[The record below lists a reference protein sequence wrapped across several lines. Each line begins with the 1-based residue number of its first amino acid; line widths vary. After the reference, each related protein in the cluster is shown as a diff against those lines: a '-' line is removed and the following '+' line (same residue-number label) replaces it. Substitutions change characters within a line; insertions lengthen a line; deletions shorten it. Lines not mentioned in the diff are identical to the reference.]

1 MNPKL
6 VSTKHG
12 RFWIDP
18 RDEFIGRR
26 LEADG
31 EYQEEELALL
41 MTCLDP
47 EKDAIVVGAH
57 IGAFV
62 VPMAKRCRWLVA
74 IEANPDTFDLL
85 ELNRAE
91 NKANNVDTYYG
102 AADDRGNCRI
112 NFLCGTANSGG
123 SKRVPKTMR
132 DDYVYDNPKQV
143 WVPTFR
149 LDDLCIEMSP
159 SLIHMDIEGSEV
171 FALRGAQ
178 ELLARTEYLSVEFI
192 SHHLTHVAG
201 VTVDE
206 WLAPI
211 TPHFNKMLLPGDAK
225 LNRPSIA
232 IEPADWKEM
241 LQNIVNAGVGVENL
255 IFWRK

>member
-12 RFWIDP
+12 KFWIDP

-62 VPMAKRCRWLVA
+62 VPMAKRCRTLVA
-74 IEANPDTFDLL
+74 FEANPDTYDLL
-85 ELNRAE
+85 QLNVVE
-91 NKANNVDTYYG
+91 NKLRNVVPFFG
-102 AADDRGNCRI
+102 AVDEHPHTVE
-112 NFLCGTANSGG
+112 FMCGTANSGG
-123 SKRVPKTMR
+123 SKRVPKIMR
-132 DDYVYDNPKQV
+132 DDYIYDNPKRVQV
-143 WVPTFR
+143 PAVR
-149 LDDLCIEMSP
+149 LDDLCRGMSP
-159 SLIHMDIEGSEV
+159 SLLHMDIEGSEV

-206 WLAPI
+206 WLAPV
-211 TPHFNKMLLPGDAK
+211 TPHFNKMLLPGDSK
-225 LNRPSIA
+225 LKRPHVI
-232 IEPADWKEM
+232 IEPADWKEL

-255 IFWRK
+255 IFWRQ

>member
-6 VSTKHG
+6 IQAKHG

-26 LEADG
+26 LEQDG

-123 SKRVPKTMR
+123 SKRAPMTMR
-132 DDYVYDNPKQV
+132 EDYIYDNPEPKL
-143 WVPTFR
+143 VPTIK
-149 LDDLCIEMSP
+149 LDDLCRGMSP
-159 SLIHMDIEGSEV
+159 SLLHMDIEGSEV

-206 WLAPI
+206 WLAPV
-211 TPHFNKMLLPGDAK
+211 TPHFNKMLLPGDSK
-225 LNRPSIA
+225 YNRPHVA
-232 IEPADWKEM
+232 LEPADWKEM
-241 LQNIVNAGVGVENL
+241 LQNIVNAGVGIENL
-255 IFWRK
+255 IFWRQ

>member
-18 RDEFIGRR
+18 RDEFIGRQ
-26 LEADG
+26 LEQSG
-31 EYQEEELALL
+31 EYQEEELTLL

-47 EKDAIVVGAH
+47 EKDAVVVGAH

-62 VPMAKRCRWLVA
+62 VPMARRCQWLTAV
-74 IEANPDTFDLL
+74 EANPDTYRLL
-85 ELNRAE
+85 NLTVRE
-91 NKANNVDTYYG
+91 NKLRNVFLHHG
-102 AADDRGNCRI
+102 AADETDDAVE
-112 NFLCGTANSGG
+112 FLCGTANSGG

-211 TPHFNKMLLPGDAK
+211 TPHFNMMLLPGDSK
-225 LNRPSIA
+225 LNRPSVA

-241 LQNIVNAGVGVENL
+241 LQNVVDAGAGIENL
-255 IFWRK
+255 IFWRQ